1 MITTYHNPRPE
12 NGIKLVDPSKG
23 RSFVRH
29 IGTEDCVRRYKGRGG
44 CHQLKGQRESDDK
57 ISQNLL
63 NGSKLALFPMDL
75 LSNLDILE

>member
-1 MITTYHNPRPE
+1 MGILNSVE
-12 NGIKLVDPSKG
+12 NIVAEFSKG

-44 CHQLKGQRESDDK
+44 SHQLKGQRESEDK